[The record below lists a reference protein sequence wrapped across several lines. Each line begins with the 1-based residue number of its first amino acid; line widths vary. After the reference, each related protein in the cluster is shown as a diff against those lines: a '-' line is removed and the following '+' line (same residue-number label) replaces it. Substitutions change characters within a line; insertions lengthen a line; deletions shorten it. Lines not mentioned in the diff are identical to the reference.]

1 MCDQASNAKMSG
13 DIGAA
18 ECAAPESNI
27 QGEARMALNT
37 VETAI
42 DLISSLRNRLDP
54 VLRPE
59 NLKPG
64 AVPTAVD
71 SSIMSPA
78 AYEFRNIRARADSL
92 SSQIGD
98 LLNRLDL

>member
-1 MCDQASNAKMSG
+1 MYGQANSAKLDG
-13 DIGAA
+13 IGAQ

-42 DLISSLRNRLDP
+42 DLLSSLRTRLDP

-64 AVPTAVD
+64 AAPTTVD
-71 SSIMSPA
+71 SSVMSPA
-78 AYEFRNIRARADSL
+78 AYEFRNIRGMADSL